1 MNKENP
7 NSFQFQIEQF
17 SPKNID
23 KKIHNLRYSELSYQL
38 QSIDKAALKRITKR
52 THLDK

>member
-23 KKIHNLRYSELSYQL
+23 KKIHNLRYSELSYHKV
-38 QSIDKAALKRITKR
+38 SIRLPLNASLNERI
-52 THLDK
+52 